1 MKLKK
6 VIVPFLALSICAT
19 LMNGCAAGNTGSRAT
34 AATENTMEKL
44 SISTTEA
51 TTEAVTTEVSESI
64 AEETI
69 ATEPEST
76 VPTEKETYT
85 MEDYTEWLVV
95 LDNEKESLMP
105 FVDEALRQKISPS
118 ELFYYY
124 LRWAFDRE
132 VIGDSAAYS
141 DFEYETKENS
151 LLIRGAILDE
161 FPMNT
166 LVNSNTLP
174 VHGAPLTECVAGQYQ
189 LWEQTGNLGN
199 PGLGVIDADT
209 PPYYQVTGLA
219 IDGTGCTAKLQLTV
233 DGVDFGVCEI
243 NDNVLLLPIDAEA
256 IIASQPVT
264 VELTLIEGTLPDASK
279 VFVALDTNI
288 TGGR

>member
-76 VPTEKETYT
+76 VPTEKITYT

-132 VIGDSAAYS
+132 VIGDSAAGL
-141 DFEYETKENS
+141 DLEYESSENS
-151 LLIRGAILDE
+151 IVVRGAI
-161 FPMNT
+161 FHSIPMNQLNMYDAT
-166 LVNSNTLP
+166 
-174 VHGAPLTECVAGQYQ
+174 LTELVAAQYRF
-189 LWEQTGNLGN
+189 WEQTGQLDSSVVGN
-199 PGLGVIDADT
+199 IDADT
-209 PPYYQVTGLA
+209 PPYYQVESLA
-219 IDGTGCTAKLQLTV
+219 IDGTGCTAKIQVTV
-233 DGVDFGVCEI
+233 NGVDCGICEI
-243 NDNVLLLPIDAEA
+243 NDSVLLMPIESEPFLAKEPA
-256 IIASQPVT
+256 V
-264 VELTLIEGTLPDASK
+264 VELTLIEGTLPDESK
-279 VFVALDTNI
+279 VFVGIDSNISGAL
-288 TGGR
+288 